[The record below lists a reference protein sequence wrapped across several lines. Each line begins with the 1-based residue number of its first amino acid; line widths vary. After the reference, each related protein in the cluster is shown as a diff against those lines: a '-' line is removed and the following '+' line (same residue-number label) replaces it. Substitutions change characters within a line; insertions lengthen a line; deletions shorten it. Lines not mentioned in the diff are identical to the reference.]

1 LTDINARLSDILS
14 AVLNIDKDQITDDLR
29 RKDFEAWDSMAHL
42 MIISEIENVF
52 EMFFEDEEVVDI
64 WTVGDLK
71 RILSQK
77 LGN

>member
-1 LTDINARLSDILS
+1 MTDINDRLLDILS

-42 MIISEIENVF
+42 MIISEIENTF

-71 RILSQK
+71 RILSEK
-77 LGN
+77 LDT

>member
-1 LTDINARLSDILS
+1 LTDINDRLSDILS